1 MSASRYCSSSGRL
14 PISIWGPSERLAPT
28 TGCATA
34 MWTRPGRASTRNT
47 GTTTSRPAGERCRP
61 ARLELLPRRPGH
73 RFKIEE
79 TEMKTGKLLAA
90 GALAFALS
98 AGLAHAK
105 IPVPPMD
112 DAAKA
117 KAEETKTKAADTAKK
132 DADQL
137 AMAQDRVVARYKNGE
152 ANGGNPA
159 TAAKDAEPAVASTK
173 K

>member
-1 MSASRYCSSSGRL
+1 
-14 PISIWGPSERLAPT
+14 
-28 TGCATA
+28 
-34 MWTRPGRASTRNT
+34 
-47 GTTTSRPAGERCRP
+47 
-61 ARLELLPRRPGH
+61 
-73 RFKIEE
+73 
-79 TEMKTGKLLAA
+79 MKTGKLLAA

-117 KAEETKTKAADTAKK
+117 KVEETKTKAADAAKK

-137 AMAQDRVVARYKNGE
+137 AMAQDRVVARYKKGE

-159 TAAKDAEPAVASTK
+159 TAAKDAKPAVAPTK